1 MKRTGLIA
9 SLDIGASIRKLRE
22 SRGLSQDELA
32 KDICD
37 RTTITKLENGSSKI
51 PSFIFILQICDK
63 LNVTLDE
70 FINIALSNS
79 YSLDKNFLFNHLL
92 NNNIDNISEYL
103 SDIDMESLSNKDQQL
118 YNYLIAKIYINNG
131 KYDKAKEYL
140 LRSLNLSKNLKSD
153 SVLELL
159 AYHELVKHELIVER
173 TKSMDKI
180 LIESILKVNSKDIS
194 YLYLIDSAL
203 KDSLSRNNEYAPIL
217 LERELNIINDEGLYK
232 YLPIYY
238 NNKLIMYKED
248 ENMQRDIKSKLK
260 AINQV
265 NKIGPK

>member
-1 MKRTGLIA
+1 M
-9 SLDIGASIRKLRE
+9 
-22 SRGLSQDELA
+22 
-32 KDICD
+32 
-37 RTTITKLENGSSKI
+37 
-51 PSFIFILQICDK
+51 
-63 LNVTLDE
+63 
-70 FINIALSNS
+70 
-79 YSLDKNFLFNHLL
+79 
-92 NNNIDNISEYL
+92 
-103 SDIDMESLSNKDQQL
+103 
-118 YNYLIAKIYINNG
+118 
-131 KYDKAKEYL
+131 
-140 LRSLNLSKNLKSD
+140 RSLNLSKNLKSD

-248 ENMQRDIKSKLK
+248 ENIQRDIKSKLK

>member
-1 MKRTGLIA
+1 MKREAIIA
-9 SLDIGASIRKLRE
+9 SLDIGASIKKLRE

-103 SDIDMESLSNKDQQL
+103 SNIDMESLSNKAVATTAPRGREMCPHTAPFSARIISML
-118 YNYLIAKIYINNG
+118 PPPTSI
-131 KYDKAKEYL
+131 
-140 LRSLNLSKNLKSD
+140 KNAVCFPVKS
-153 SVLELL
+153 
-159 AYHELVKHELIVER
+159 
-173 TKSMDKI
+173 
-180 LIESILKVNSKDIS
+180 
-194 YLYLIDSAL
+194 SAA
-203 KDSLSRNNEYAPIL
+203 R
-217 LERELNIINDEGLYK
+217 
-232 YLPIYY
+232 
-238 NNKLIMYKED
+238 
-248 ENMQRDIKSKLK
+248 
-260 AINQV
+260 
-265 NKIGPK
+265 